1 MTGRRRRRRRRR
13 LLRVFQPYFLDVFHH
28 VKPVECVRLLYAD
41 DLWPAGDACD
51 VPLLKREEIIF
62 KWHSQNTL
70 QHSNPAD
77 LCKKISASSGELK
90 TDARNFILGIWQR
103 RIDYLNTTELSPA
116 GCFFPFDILLNRTS
130 TVTSF
135 RINEVSHVVVFHSC
149 SVAASRPI
157 SLPRWKSINPSTFN
171 SWLSTTTFT
180 AASGILPASGRCR
193 TFSLLS
199 SLKYFLLL
207 FPLKFYG
214 RFDNRQLHKRS
225 ISLISFRPESSGRLC
240 SNRPWRVMPS

>member
-1 MTGRRRRRRRRR
+1 MQEDIRQLRGIENRCREFYFRYLTTPHR
-13 LLRVFQPYFLDVFHH
+13 LLEHDR
-28 VKPVECVRLLYAD
+28 A
-41 DLWPAGDACD
+41 
-51 VPLLKREEIIF
+51 
-62 KWHSQNTL
+62 
-70 QHSNPAD
+70 
-77 LCKKISASSGELK
+77 
-90 TDARNFILGIWQR
+90 
-103 RIDYLNTTELSPA
+103 
-116 GCFFPFDILLNRTS
+116 FPFDILLNRTS

-199 SLKYFLLL
+199 PLKYFLLL